1 MPPPGASENASHG
14 PAGDQDTP
22 PTGSS
27 NAVTCSGHPPAV
39 ATVKICGMPV
49 MFETNA
55 MRFPSGEKLGP
66 EQNPTRTIAATDRS
80 RSPVSLG
87 SAAHRAPAAANRI
100 PAYNNLFIR
109 PPGPPS
115 TLNSQRSRAS
125 PRQTAL
131 LDLDQDRILR
141 VHHFN
146 DRRAHV
152 LRD

>member
-1 MPPPGASENASHG
+1 MPPPGASENASHD
-14 PAGDQDTP
+14 PPGDQDTP

-80 RSPVSLG
+80 SSPVPLG
-87 SAAHRAPAAANRI
+87 SAAHRDPAAASSM

-109 PPGPPS
+109 PPKPLS
-115 TLNSQRSRAS
+115 TLNSQLSTPSCFIAADGSSRS
-125 PRQTAL
+125 
-131 LDLDQDRILR
+131 
-141 VHHFN
+141 
-146 DRRAHV
+146 
-152 LRD
+152 

>member
-1 MPPPGASENASHG
+1 MPPPGASENASHD
-14 PAGDQDTP
+14 PPGDQDTP

-55 MRFPSGEKLGP
+55 MRLPSGEKLGP

-87 SAAHRAPAAANRI
+87 SAALRPPAAASRI
-100 PAYNNLFIR
+100 PAYSNLFIR
-109 PPGPPS
+109 PPELPS
-115 TLNSQRSRAS
+115 TLNPQLSTPSCL
-125 PRQTAL
+125 TAA
-131 LDLDQDRILR
+131 DG
-141 VHHFN
+141 
-146 DRRAHV
+146 
-152 LRD
+152 